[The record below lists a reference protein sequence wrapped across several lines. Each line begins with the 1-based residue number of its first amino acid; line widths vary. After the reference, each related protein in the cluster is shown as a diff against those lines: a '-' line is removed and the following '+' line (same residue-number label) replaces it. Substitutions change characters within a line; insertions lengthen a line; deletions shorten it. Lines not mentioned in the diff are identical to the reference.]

1 LIDIFINYKKIQ
13 TPIFH
18 SVVLKQVHHIWG
30 MLSKLKKK
38 DKKIKKIFCE
48 SNAKTH
54 VRTIYRG
61 MRINLKKTEINL
73 NKAFL

>member
-1 LIDIFINYKKIQ
+1 
-13 TPIFH
+13 
-18 SVVLKQVHHIWG
+18 